1 MMDVQIGKK
10 YQHFKG
16 HIVEVI
22 AIGTNTETMEDM
34 VVYKHLA
41 QDKIW
46 IRPLEMFADTTEDV
60 SQRKDNVTGQKTR
73 FVIYN
78 G

>member
-1 MMDVQIGKK
+1 MMDVQVGKK

-22 AIGTNTETMEDM
+22 AIGTNTETMEEM
-34 VVYKHLA
+34 VVYKHYD

-46 IRPLEMFADTTEDV
+46 AIPYDIFTDEEDI
-60 SQRKDNVTGQKTR
+60 SKRADNVTGQKTR
-73 FVIYN
+73 FVEYN